1 MGSGDPY
8 EALLLLLLRAVT
20 GTSLLTAAD
29 TLGVERAADD
39 AVTHAGQVLHTTTAH
54 EHDGVLLE
62 VVALT
67 RNVSG
72 YLNAINKTN
81 TSNLTE
87 C

>member
-1 MGSGDPY
+1 VRV
-8 EALLLLLLRAVT
+8 LNCWAVEWT
-20 GTSLLTAAD
+20 GNNLVTNTRKVTDTAA
-29 TLGVERAADD
+29 TN
-39 AVTHAGQVLHTTTAH
+39 QNN
-54 EHDGVLLE
+54 GVLLE